1 MSGRAPV
8 VIGPQAF
15 RAVQETLAPGEARDL
30 IAQLAPESGTTLPM
44 RARGRTVGALTL
56 YRGPDREPMGAE
68 ELATAEDVASRAA
81 LALDNAR
88 LYREQRRVAEGFQR
102 SLLTPPVQ
110 PERVQIAVR
119 YHPAAQAAQVGG
131 DWYDAFVQPGGGTVV
146 VIGDVVG
153 HDLDAAVTMSQVRS
167 ALRSIAVTTG
177 ARPAALLQQTD
188 QALRTLRSDA
198 IATVLVARLELE
210 DRADGARLRWAS
222 AGHPPPMLVEPD
234 GAVTVLSAGR
244 PDPLLGVVPD
254 RERKEAD
261 LLLPAGS
268 TVVLYTDG
276 LVERRDQRLRAGI
289 ERLRETLGE
298 LAGLELADLCD
309 EVVARMLPEHPGD
322 DVALVAVRL
331 RP

>member
-1 MSGRAPV
+1 
-8 VIGPQAF
+8 
-15 RAVQETLAPGEARDL
+15 
-30 IAQLAPESGTTLPM
+30 
-44 RARGRTVGALTL
+44 
-56 YRGPDREPMGAE
+56 
-68 ELATAEDVASRAA
+68 
-81 LALDNAR
+81 
-88 LYREQRRVAEGFQR
+88 
-102 SLLTPPVQ
+102 
-110 PERVQIAVR
+110 
-119 YHPAAQAAQVGG
+119 
-131 DWYDAFVQPGGGTVV
+131 
-146 VIGDVVG
+146 
-153 HDLDAAVTMSQVRS
+153 
-167 ALRSIAVTTG
+167 VTTG

-198 IATVLVARLELE
+198 IATVLVARLEPLE

-234 GAVTVLSAGR
+234 GAVTVLSVGR
-244 PDPLLGVVPD
+244 PDPLLGVVPV

-289 ERLRETLGE
+289 ERLRETLSE